1 MSIKKSPSHII
12 SDEMK
17 KRMYDLENQIALQNE
32 NLNKIS
38 NNCNQKEEQL
48 NNDITDYLNQ
58 ISELKNEMEVLNNII
73 TNLTEEK
80 ENNAKKIS
88 SLLHENE
95 KLKQNIKT
103 NNTNVNNNINENE
116 KLNTQKYEEIIMKLK
131 KNMMNLK
138 EENKSLEEVILK
150 QEAEVNQLSSKI
162 IEVENV
168 LVQKD
173 KELQESIEYSAKLTS
188 SINFHK
194 NEIIKIKQK
203 QNIIETNKNSEII
216 SNLQKELQNMKE
228 NLEMKENKLNILS
241 GNNKSL
247 QDKLNKLTQIIKNE
261 LNVNTGTNGNL
272 HHKINSNTKYSNK
285 NKSNIQSSY
294 NNYYTNKISISK
306 PQSQLKNKT
315 TRVSAPLNSISS
327 SNLPKNIQVNNNIE
341 NYKDNFKNLVNEKN
355 NKNHRQNI
363 EDKRLYI
370 ISKHK
375 IKSKTPGKLISSKH
389 QLPEENI
396 IKKNN
401 IKINNDY
408 RLGIKISKSNINEKY
423 KQIESKYK
431 NEKKEITKEDTLFN
445 EDDINNLNIN
455 KEIISPFTKMDE
467 EIEPIPIIDN
477 MSSHILK
484 PKKEGRNPGLHF
496 YTKNYNEQQSSAL
509 SQDKEF
515 PIIESYCMLMEKEKE
530 NKEKNKL
537 EMNCL
542 TNNSNNIIGNNLDNY
557 MDKDID
563 NNESKLE
570 KNFEFFLKYHFLNF
584 TMNSKKNS
592 SGETPTTDGFSFI
605 DFLKKINPIKNL
617 TKKKYDELI
626 NKILEDENLETILTD
641 IDQ

>member
-1 MSIKKSPSHII
+1 
-12 SDEMK
+12 MK

-138 EENKSLEEVILK
+138 EENKSLEEVIIK

-355 NKNHRQNI
+355 NKNRRQNI

-570 KNFEFFLKYHFLNF
+570 AKQVEDLK
-584 TMNSKKNS
+584 
-592 SGETPTTDGFSFI
+592 DCV
-605 DFLKKINPIKNL
+605 
-617 TKKKYDELI
+617 
-626 NKILEDENLETILTD
+626 NKILNEF
-641 IDQ
+641 

>member
-1 MSIKKSPSHII
+1 MKQRMS
-12 SDEMK
+12 E
-17 KRMYDLENQIALQNE
+17 LENQIALQNE

-38 NNCNQKEEQL
+38 NNVNKKEEQL
-48 NNDITDYLNQ
+48 NNDITDYINQ

-88 SLLHENE
+88 SLLYENE

-103 NNTNVNNNINENE
+103 NNSNANDNLNENE
-116 KLNTQKYEEIIMKLK
+116 KINSQKYEEIIMKLK

-138 EENKSLEEVILK
+138 EENKLLEEVIIK

-162 IEVENV
+162 IEVEKV
-168 LVQKD
+168 LGQKD

-203 QNIIETNKNSEII
+203 QNISEANKNAEII
-216 SNLQKELQNMKE
+216 SNLQKELQTMKE
-228 NLEMKENKLNILS
+228 NLEMKENKLNVLS

-247 QDKLNKLTQIIKNE
+247 QEKLNKLTQLIKTE
-261 LNVNTGTNGNL
+261 LNVNNNGSNTNSL
-272 HHKINSNTKYSNK
+272 HNKLNANTKYVNK
-285 NKSNIQSSY
+285 NKSNIHSSY

-315 TRVSAPLNSISS
+315 TRVSAPLNSVSS
-327 SNLPKNIQVNNNIE
+327 SNLPKSIIPINNNIE
-341 NYKDNFKNLVNEKN
+341 NYKENIKNLNR
-355 NKNHRQNI
+355 RQNI
-363 EDKRLYI
+363 EDKKLYI
-370 ISKHK
+370 VSKHK

-389 QLPEENI
+389 QLPESNQI

-401 IKINNDY
+401 IKINNEY
-408 RLGIKISKSNINEKY
+408 KTGIKVSKSNINEKY

-455 KEIISPFTKMDE
+455 KEIISPFTKME
-467 EIEPIPIIDN
+467 EDIDSIPIIDN

-484 PKKEGRNPGLHF
+484 PKKEGRNPGVHL
-496 YTKNYNEQQSSAL
+496 YTKNYNEQQYSAL

-515 PIIESYCMLMEKEKE
+515 PIIESYCMLMEKD
-530 NKEKNKL
+530 KEKNEGNVISNLNRDKNKY

-542 TNNSNNIIGNNLDNY
+542 TNNSNINVGNNLGGYLDLER
-557 MDKDID
+557 DGD

-570 KNFEFFLKYHFLNF
+570 AKQVEDLK
-584 TMNSKKNS
+584 
-592 SGETPTTDGFSFI
+592 DCV
-605 DFLKKINPIKNL
+605 
-617 TKKKYDELI
+617 
-626 NKILEDENLETILTD
+626 NKILNEF
-641 IDQ
+641 

>member
-1 MSIKKSPSHII
+1 
-12 SDEMK
+12 MK
-17 KRMYDLENQIALQNE
+17 QRMLDLENQIALQNE

-48 NNDITDYLNQ
+48 NNDITDYINQ

-95 KLKQNIKT
+95 KLKQNIKI
-103 NNTNVNNNINENE
+103 NNINSNNNPNENE
-116 KLNTQKYEEIIMKLK
+116 KMNTQKYEEIIMKLK

-203 QNIIETNKNSEII
+203 QNLTEANKNSEII
-216 SNLQKELQNMKE
+216 SSLQKELQNMKE

-261 LNVNTGTNGNL
+261 LNVNTATNGNL
-272 HHKINSNTKYSNK
+272 HQKINSNTKYSNK
-285 NKSNIQSSY
+285 NKSNIHSSY

-327 SNLPKNIQVNNNIE
+327 SNLPKSIPINNNIE
-341 NYKDNFKNLVNEKN
+341 NYKENFKNLGKEKTSQN
-355 NKNHRQNI
+355 CRQNI
-363 EDKRLYI
+363 EDKKLYI

-389 QLPEENI
+389 QLPENNI
-396 IKKNN
+396 VKKNN

-408 RLGIKISKSNINEKY
+408 RIGIKVSKSNINEKY
-423 KQIESKYK
+423 KPIESKYK

-455 KEIISPFTKMDE
+455 KEIISPFIKMDE

-477 MSSHILK
+477 MSSHTLK
-484 PKKEGRNPGLHF
+484 PKKEGRNPGVHF
-496 YTKNYNEQQSSAL
+496 YTKNYNDQQSSAF

-515 PIIESYCMLMEKEKE
+515 PIIESYCMLMEKEKDINNI

-542 TNNSNNIIGNNLDNY
+542 TNNSNNIIDNNFDNY
-557 MDKDID
+557 IDRDKDID

-570 KNFEFFLKYHFLNF
+570 AKQVEDLK
-584 TMNSKKNS
+584 
-592 SGETPTTDGFSFI
+592 DCV
-605 DFLKKINPIKNL
+605 
-617 TKKKYDELI
+617 
-626 NKILEDENLETILTD
+626 NKILDEF
-641 IDQ
+641 

>member
-1 MSIKKSPSHII
+1 
-12 SDEMK
+12 MK
-17 KRMYDLENQIALQNE
+17 QRMLDLENQIALQNE

-48 NNDITDYLNQ
+48 NNDITDYINQ

-95 KLKQNIKT
+95 KLKQNIKI
-103 NNTNVNNNINENE
+103 NNINSNNNPNENE
-116 KLNTQKYEEIIMKLK
+116 KMSTQKYEEIIMKLK

-203 QNIIETNKNSEII
+203 QNLTEANKNSEII
-216 SNLQKELQNMKE
+216 SSLQKELQNMKE

-261 LNVNTGTNGNL
+261 LNVNTATNGNL
-272 HHKINSNTKYSNK
+272 HQKINSNTKYSNK
-285 NKSNIQSSY
+285 NKSNIHSSY

-327 SNLPKNIQVNNNIE
+327 SNLPKSIPIKNNIE
-341 NYKDNFKNLVNEKN
+341 NYKENFKNLGKEKTSQ
-355 NKNHRQNI
+355 NHRQNI
-363 EDKRLYI
+363 EDKKLYI

-389 QLPEENI
+389 QLPENNI
-396 IKKNN
+396 VKKNN

-408 RLGIKISKSNINEKY
+408 RIGIKVSKSNINEKY

-455 KEIISPFTKMDE
+455 KEIISPFIKMDE

-477 MSSHILK
+477 MSSHTLK
-484 PKKEGRNPGLHF
+484 PKKEGRNPGVHF
-496 YTKNYNEQQSSAL
+496 YTKNYNDQQSSAF

-515 PIIESYCMLMEKEKE
+515 PIIESYCMLMEKEKDINNI

-542 TNNSNNIIGNNLDNY
+542 TNNSNNIIDNNFDNY
-557 MDKDID
+557 IDRDKDID

-570 KNFEFFLKYHFLNF
+570 AKQVEDLK
-584 TMNSKKNS
+584 
-592 SGETPTTDGFSFI
+592 DCV
-605 DFLKKINPIKNL
+605 
-617 TKKKYDELI
+617 
-626 NKILEDENLETILTD
+626 NKILNEF
-641 IDQ
+641 

>member
-1 MSIKKSPSHII
+1 
-12 SDEMK
+12 MK

-103 NNTNVNNNINENE
+103 NNTNVNNINENE

-355 NKNHRQNI
+355 NKNRRQNI

-542 TNNSNNIIGNNLDNY
+542 TNNSNNIIGNNLNNY

-570 KNFEFFLKYHFLNF
+570 AKQVEDLK
-584 TMNSKKNS
+584 
-592 SGETPTTDGFSFI
+592 DCV
-605 DFLKKINPIKNL
+605 
-617 TKKKYDELI
+617 
-626 NKILEDENLETILTD
+626 NKILNEF
-641 IDQ
+641 

>member
-1 MSIKKSPSHII
+1 
-12 SDEMK
+12 MK

-247 QDKLNKLTQIIKNE
+247 QDKLSKLTQIIKNE

-355 NKNHRQNI
+355 NKNRRQNI

-570 KNFEFFLKYHFLNF
+570 AKQVEDLK
-584 TMNSKKNS
+584 
-592 SGETPTTDGFSFI
+592 DCV
-605 DFLKKINPIKNL
+605 
-617 TKKKYDELI
+617 
-626 NKILEDENLETILTD
+626 NKILNEF
-641 IDQ
+641 

>member
-1 MSIKKSPSHII
+1 MKQRMS
-12 SDEMK
+12 E
-17 KRMYDLENQIALQNE
+17 LENQIALQNE

-38 NNCNQKEEQL
+38 NNVNKKEEQL
-48 NNDITDYLNQ
+48 NNDITDYINQ

-103 NNTNVNNNINENE
+103 NNSNANDNLNEYEKINS
-116 KLNTQKYEEIIMKLK
+116 QKYEEIIMKLK

-138 EENKSLEEVILK
+138 EENKLLEEVIIK

-162 IEVENV
+162 IEVEKV
-168 LVQKD
+168 LGQKD

-203 QNIIETNKNSEII
+203 QNISEANKNAEII
-216 SNLQKELQNMKE
+216 SNLQKELQTMKE
-228 NLEMKENKLNILS
+228 NLEMKENKLNVLS

-247 QDKLNKLTQIIKNE
+247 QEKLNKLTQLIKTE
-261 LNVNTGTNGNL
+261 LNVNNNGSNTNSL
-272 HHKINSNTKYSNK
+272 HNKLNANTKYVNK
-285 NKSNIQSSY
+285 NKSNIHSSY

-315 TRVSAPLNSISS
+315 TRVSAPLNSVSS
-327 SNLPKNIQVNNNIE
+327 SNLPKSIIPINNNIE
-341 NYKDNFKNLVNEKN
+341 NYKENIKNLNR
-355 NKNHRQNI
+355 RQNI
-363 EDKRLYI
+363 EDKKLYI
-370 ISKHK
+370 VSKHK

-389 QLPEENI
+389 QLPESNQI

-401 IKINNDY
+401 IKINNEY
-408 RLGIKISKSNINEKY
+408 KTGIKVSKSNINEKY

-455 KEIISPFTKMDE
+455 KEIISPFTKME
-467 EIEPIPIIDN
+467 EDIDSIPIIDN

-484 PKKEGRNPGLHF
+484 PKKEGRNPGVHL

-515 PIIESYCMLMEKEKE
+515 PIIESYCMLMEKD
-530 NKEKNKL
+530 KEKNEGNVISNLNRDKNKY

-542 TNNSNNIIGNNLDNY
+542 TNNSNINVGNNLGGYLDLER
-557 MDKDID
+557 DGD

-570 KNFEFFLKYHFLNF
+570 AKQVEDLK
-584 TMNSKKNS
+584 
-592 SGETPTTDGFSFI
+592 DCV
-605 DFLKKINPIKNL
+605 
-617 TKKKYDELI
+617 
-626 NKILEDENLETILTD
+626 NKILNEF
-641 IDQ
+641 

>member
-1 MSIKKSPSHII
+1 
-12 SDEMK
+12 MK
-17 KRMYDLENQIALQNE
+17 QRMLDLENQIALQNE

-48 NNDITDYLNQ
+48 NNDITDYINQ

-95 KLKQNIKT
+95 KLKQNIKI
-103 NNTNVNNNINENE
+103 NNINSNNNPNENE
-116 KLNTQKYEEIIMKLK
+116 KMSTQKYEEIIMKLK

-203 QNIIETNKNSEII
+203 QNLTEANKNSEII
-216 SNLQKELQNMKE
+216 SSLQKELQNMKE

-261 LNVNTGTNGNL
+261 LNVNTATNGNL
-272 HHKINSNTKYSNK
+272 HQKINSNTKYSNK
-285 NKSNIQSSY
+285 NKSNIHSSY

-327 SNLPKNIQVNNNIE
+327 SNLPKSIPINNNIE
-341 NYKDNFKNLVNEKN
+341 NYKENFKNLGKEKTSQ
-355 NKNHRQNI
+355 NHRQNI
-363 EDKRLYI
+363 EDKKLYI

-389 QLPEENI
+389 QLPESNI
-396 IKKNN
+396 VKKNN

-408 RLGIKISKSNINEKY
+408 RIGIKVSKSNINEKY
-423 KQIESKYK
+423 KPIESKYK

-455 KEIISPFTKMDE
+455 KEIISPFIKMDE

-477 MSSHILK
+477 MSSHTLK
-484 PKKEGRNPGLHF
+484 PKKEGRNPGVHF
-496 YTKNYNEQQSSAL
+496 YTKNYNDQQSSAF

-515 PIIESYCMLMEKEKE
+515 PIIESYCMLMEKEKDINNI

-542 TNNSNNIIGNNLDNY
+542 TNNSNNIIENNFDNY
-557 MDKDID
+557 IDRDKDID

-570 KNFEFFLKYHFLNF
+570 ARQVEDLK
-584 TMNSKKNS
+584 
-592 SGETPTTDGFSFI
+592 DCV
-605 DFLKKINPIKNL
+605 
-617 TKKKYDELI
+617 
-626 NKILEDENLETILTD
+626 NKILNEF
-641 IDQ
+641 

>member
-1 MSIKKSPSHII
+1 
-12 SDEMK
+12 MK

-247 QDKLNKLTQIIKNE
+247 QDKLSKLTQIIKNE

-570 KNFEFFLKYHFLNF
+570 AKQVEDLK
-584 TMNSKKNS
+584 
-592 SGETPTTDGFSFI
+592 DCV
-605 DFLKKINPIKNL
+605 
-617 TKKKYDELI
+617 
-626 NKILEDENLETILTD
+626 NKILNEF
-641 IDQ
+641 

>member
-1 MSIKKSPSHII
+1 
-12 SDEMK
+12 MK

-355 NKNHRQNI
+355 NKNLRQNI

-477 MSSHILK
+477 MNSHILK

-570 KNFEFFLKYHFLNF
+570 AKQVEDLK
-584 TMNSKKNS
+584 
-592 SGETPTTDGFSFI
+592 DCV
-605 DFLKKINPIKNL
+605 
-617 TKKKYDELI
+617 
-626 NKILEDENLETILTD
+626 NKILNEF
-641 IDQ
+641 

>member
-1 MSIKKSPSHII
+1 
-12 SDEMK
+12 MK
-17 KRMYDLENQIALQNE
+17 QRMLDLENQIALQNE

-48 NNDITDYLNQ
+48 NNDITDYINQ

-95 KLKQNIKT
+95 KLKQNIKI
-103 NNTNVNNNINENE
+103 NNINSNNNPNENE
-116 KLNTQKYEEIIMKLK
+116 KMNTQKYEEIIMKLK

-203 QNIIETNKNSEII
+203 QNLTEANKNSEII
-216 SNLQKELQNMKE
+216 SSLQKELQNMKE

-261 LNVNTGTNGNL
+261 LNVNTATNGNL
-272 HHKINSNTKYSNK
+272 HQKINSNTKYSNK
-285 NKSNIQSSY
+285 NKSNIHSSY

-327 SNLPKNIQVNNNIE
+327 SNLPKSIPINNNIE
-341 NYKDNFKNLVNEKN
+341 NYKENFKNLGKEKTSQ
-355 NKNHRQNI
+355 NHRQNI
-363 EDKRLYI
+363 EDKKLYI

-389 QLPEENI
+389 QLPENNI
-396 IKKNN
+396 VKKNN

-408 RLGIKISKSNINEKY
+408 RIGIKVSKSNINEKY

-455 KEIISPFTKMDE
+455 KEIISPSIKMDE

-477 MSSHILK
+477 MSSHTLK
-484 PKKEGRNPGLHF
+484 PKKEGRNPGVHF
-496 YTKNYNEQQSSAL
+496 YTKNYNDQQSSAF

-515 PIIESYCMLMEKEKE
+515 PIIESYCMLMEKEKDINNI

-542 TNNSNNIIGNNLDNY
+542 TNNSNNIIDNNFDNY
-557 MDKDID
+557 IDRDKDID

-570 KNFEFFLKYHFLNF
+570 AKQVEDLK
-584 TMNSKKNS
+584 
-592 SGETPTTDGFSFI
+592 DCV
-605 DFLKKINPIKNL
+605 
-617 TKKKYDELI
+617 
-626 NKILEDENLETILTD
+626 NKILNEF
-641 IDQ
+641 

>member
-1 MSIKKSPSHII
+1 
-12 SDEMK
+12 MK

-355 NKNHRQNI
+355 NKNRRQNI

-375 IKSKTPGKLISSKH
+375 KKSKTPGKLISSKH

-570 KNFEFFLKYHFLNF
+570 AKQVEDLK
-584 TMNSKKNS
+584 
-592 SGETPTTDGFSFI
+592 DCV
-605 DFLKKINPIKNL
+605 
-617 TKKKYDELI
+617 
-626 NKILEDENLETILTD
+626 NKILNEF
-641 IDQ
+641 

>member
-1 MSIKKSPSHII
+1 
-12 SDEMK
+12 MK

-48 NNDITDYLNQ
+48 NKDITDYLNQ

-355 NKNHRQNI
+355 NKNRRQNI

-570 KNFEFFLKYHFLNF
+570 AKQVEDLK
-584 TMNSKKNS
+584 
-592 SGETPTTDGFSFI
+592 DCV
-605 DFLKKINPIKNL
+605 
-617 TKKKYDELI
+617 
-626 NKILEDENLETILTD
+626 NKILNEF
-641 IDQ
+641 

>member
-1 MSIKKSPSHII
+1 
-12 SDEMK
+12 MK
-17 KRMYDLENQIALQNE
+17 QRMLDLENQIALQNE

-48 NNDITDYLNQ
+48 NNDITDYINQ

-95 KLKQNIKT
+95 KLKQNIKI
-103 NNTNVNNNINENE
+103 NNINSNNNPNENE
-116 KLNTQKYEEIIMKLK
+116 KMNTQKYEEIIMKLK

-203 QNIIETNKNSEII
+203 QNLTEANKNSEII
-216 SNLQKELQNMKE
+216 SSLQKELQNMKE

-261 LNVNTGTNGNL
+261 LNVNTATNGNL
-272 HHKINSNTKYSNK
+272 HQKINSNTKYSNK
-285 NKSNIQSSY
+285 NKSNIHSSY

-327 SNLPKNIQVNNNIE
+327 SNLPKSIPINNNIE
-341 NYKDNFKNLVNEKN
+341 NYKENFKNLGKEKTSQN
-355 NKNHRQNI
+355 CRQNI
-363 EDKRLYI
+363 EDKKLYI

-389 QLPEENI
+389 QLPENNI
-396 IKKNN
+396 VKKNN

-408 RLGIKISKSNINEKY
+408 RIGIKVSKSNINEKY

-455 KEIISPFTKMDE
+455 KEIISPFIKMDE

-477 MSSHILK
+477 MSSHTLK
-484 PKKEGRNPGLHF
+484 PKKEGRNPGVHF
-496 YTKNYNEQQSSAL
+496 YTKNYNDQQSSAF

-515 PIIESYCMLMEKEKE
+515 PIIESYCMLMEKEKDINNI

-542 TNNSNNIIGNNLDNY
+542 TNNSNNIIDNNFDNY
-557 MDKDID
+557 IDRDKDID

-570 KNFEFFLKYHFLNF
+570 AKQVEDLK
-584 TMNSKKNS
+584 
-592 SGETPTTDGFSFI
+592 DCV
-605 DFLKKINPIKNL
+605 
-617 TKKKYDELI
+617 
-626 NKILEDENLETILTD
+626 NKILNEF
-641 IDQ
+641 

>member
-1 MSIKKSPSHII
+1 
-12 SDEMK
+12 MK
-17 KRMYDLENQIALQNE
+17 QRMLDLENQIALQNE

-48 NNDITDYLNQ
+48 NNDITDYINQ

-95 KLKQNIKT
+95 KLKQNIKI
-103 NNTNVNNNINENE
+103 NNINSNNNPNENE
-116 KLNTQKYEEIIMKLK
+116 KMNTQKYEEIIMKLK

-203 QNIIETNKNSEII
+203 QNLTEANKNSEII
-216 SNLQKELQNMKE
+216 SSLQKELQNMKE

-261 LNVNTGTNGNL
+261 LNVNTATNGNL
-272 HHKINSNTKYSNK
+272 HQKINSNTKYSNK
-285 NKSNIQSSY
+285 NKSNIHSSY

-327 SNLPKNIQVNNNIE
+327 SNLPKSIPINNNIE
-341 NYKDNFKNLVNEKN
+341 NYKENFKNLGKEKTSQ
-355 NKNHRQNI
+355 NHRQNI
-363 EDKRLYI
+363 EDKKLYI

-389 QLPEENI
+389 QLPENNI
-396 IKKNN
+396 VKKNN

-408 RLGIKISKSNINEKY
+408 RIGIKVSKSNINEKY
-423 KQIESKYK
+423 KPIESKYK

-455 KEIISPFTKMDE
+455 KEIISPFIKMDE

-477 MSSHILK
+477 MSSHTLK
-484 PKKEGRNPGLHF
+484 PKKEGRNPGVHF
-496 YTKNYNEQQSSAL
+496 YTKNYNDQQSSAF

-515 PIIESYCMLMEKEKE
+515 PIIESYCMLMEKEKDINNI

-542 TNNSNNIIGNNLDNY
+542 TNNSNNIIDNNFDNY
-557 MDKDID
+557 IDRDKDID

-570 KNFEFFLKYHFLNF
+570 AKQVEDLK
-584 TMNSKKNS
+584 
-592 SGETPTTDGFSFI
+592 DCV
-605 DFLKKINPIKNL
+605 
-617 TKKKYDELI
+617 
-626 NKILEDENLETILTD
+626 NKILNEF
-641 IDQ
+641 

>member
-1 MSIKKSPSHII
+1 
-12 SDEMK
+12 MK

-48 NNDITDYLNQ
+48 NNDITDYINQ

-355 NKNHRQNI
+355 NKNRRQNI

-570 KNFEFFLKYHFLNF
+570 AKQVEDLK
-584 TMNSKKNS
+584 
-592 SGETPTTDGFSFI
+592 DCV
-605 DFLKKINPIKNL
+605 
-617 TKKKYDELI
+617 
-626 NKILEDENLETILTD
+626 NKILNEF
-641 IDQ
+641 

>member
-1 MSIKKSPSHII
+1 
-12 SDEMK
+12 MK

-355 NKNHRQNI
+355 NKNRRQNI

-570 KNFEFFLKYHFLNF
+570 AKQVEDLK
-584 TMNSKKNS
+584 
-592 SGETPTTDGFSFI
+592 DCV
-605 DFLKKINPIKNL
+605 
-617 TKKKYDELI
+617 
-626 NKILEDENLETILTD
+626 NKILNEFYF
-641 IDQ
+641 

>member
-1 MSIKKSPSHII
+1 
-12 SDEMK
+12 MK
-17 KRMYDLENQIALQNE
+17 QRMLDLENQIALQNE

-48 NNDITDYLNQ
+48 NNYITDYINQ

-95 KLKQNIKT
+95 KLKQNIKI
-103 NNTNVNNNINENE
+103 NNINSNNNPNENE
-116 KLNTQKYEEIIMKLK
+116 RMNTQKYEEIIMKLK
-131 KNMMNLK
+131 KNMMKLK

-203 QNIIETNKNSEII
+203 QNLTEANKNSEII
-216 SNLQKELQNMKE
+216 SSLQKELQNMKE

-261 LNVNTGTNGNL
+261 LNVNTATNGNL
-272 HHKINSNTKYSNK
+272 HQKINSNTKYSNK
-285 NKSNIQSSY
+285 NKSNIHSSY

-327 SNLPKNIQVNNNIE
+327 SNLPKSIPINNNIE
-341 NYKDNFKNLVNEKN
+341 NYKDNFKNLGKEKTSQ
-355 NKNHRQNI
+355 NHRQNI
-363 EDKRLYI
+363 EDKKLYI

-389 QLPEENI
+389 QLPENNI
-396 IKKNN
+396 VKKNN

-408 RLGIKISKSNINEKY
+408 RIGIKVSKSNINEKY
-423 KQIESKYK
+423 KPIESKYK

-455 KEIISPFTKMDE
+455 KEIISPFIKMDE

-477 MSSHILK
+477 MSSHTLK
-484 PKKEGRNPGLHF
+484 PKKEGRNPGVHF
-496 YTKNYNEQQSSAL
+496 YTKNYNDQQSSAF

-515 PIIESYCMLMEKEKE
+515 PIIESYCMLMEKEKDINNI

-542 TNNSNNIIGNNLDNY
+542 TNNSNNIIDNNFDNY
-557 MDKDID
+557 IDRDKDID

-570 KNFEFFLKYHFLNF
+570 AKQVEDLK
-584 TMNSKKNS
+584 
-592 SGETPTTDGFSFI
+592 DCV
-605 DFLKKINPIKNL
+605 
-617 TKKKYDELI
+617 
-626 NKILEDENLETILTD
+626 NKILNEF
-641 IDQ
+641 

>member
-1 MSIKKSPSHII
+1 
-12 SDEMK
+12 MK

-168 LVQKD
+168 LIQKD

-315 TRVSAPLNSISS
+315 TRVSAPLNSKSS

-355 NKNHRQNI
+355 NKNLRQNI

-570 KNFEFFLKYHFLNF
+570 AKQVEDLK
-584 TMNSKKNS
+584 
-592 SGETPTTDGFSFI
+592 DCV
-605 DFLKKINPIKNL
+605 
-617 TKKKYDELI
+617 
-626 NKILEDENLETILTD
+626 NKILNEF
-641 IDQ
+641 

>member
-1 MSIKKSPSHII
+1 
-12 SDEMK
+12 MK
-17 KRMYDLENQIALQNE
+17 KRMYDLENQIAIQNE

-355 NKNHRQNI
+355 NKNRRQNI

-570 KNFEFFLKYHFLNF
+570 AKQVEDLK
-584 TMNSKKNS
+584 
-592 SGETPTTDGFSFI
+592 DCV
-605 DFLKKINPIKNL
+605 
-617 TKKKYDELI
+617 
-626 NKILEDENLETILTD
+626 NKILNEF
-641 IDQ
+641 

>member
-1 MSIKKSPSHII
+1 
-12 SDEMK
+12 MK
-17 KRMYDLENQIALQNE
+17 QRMLDLENQIALQNE

-48 NNDITDYLNQ
+48 NNDITDYINQ

-95 KLKQNIKT
+95 KLKQNIKI
-103 NNTNVNNNINENE
+103 NNINSNNNPNENE
-116 KLNTQKYEEIIMKLK
+116 KMSTQKYEEIIMKLK

-203 QNIIETNKNSEII
+203 QNLTEANKNSEII
-216 SNLQKELQNMKE
+216 SSLQKELQNMKE

-261 LNVNTGTNGNL
+261 LNVNTATNGNL
-272 HHKINSNTKYSNK
+272 HQKINSNTKYSNK
-285 NKSNIQSSY
+285 NKSNIHSSY

-327 SNLPKNIQVNNNIE
+327 SNLPKSIPINNNIE
-341 NYKDNFKNLVNEKN
+341 NYKENFKNLGKEKTSQN
-355 NKNHRQNI
+355 CRQNI
-363 EDKRLYI
+363 EDKKLYI

-389 QLPEENI
+389 QLPENNI
-396 IKKNN
+396 VKKNN

-408 RLGIKISKSNINEKY
+408 RIGIKVSKSNINEKY
-423 KQIESKYK
+423 KPIESKYK

-455 KEIISPFTKMDE
+455 KEIISPFIKMDE

-477 MSSHILK
+477 MSSHTLK
-484 PKKEGRNPGLHF
+484 PKKEGRNPGVHF
-496 YTKNYNEQQSSAL
+496 YTKNYNDQQSSAF

-515 PIIESYCMLMEKEKE
+515 PIIESYCMLMEKEKDINNI

-542 TNNSNNIIGNNLDNY
+542 TNNSNNIIDNNFDNY
-557 MDKDID
+557 IDRDKDID

-570 KNFEFFLKYHFLNF
+570 AKQVEDLK
-584 TMNSKKNS
+584 
-592 SGETPTTDGFSFI
+592 DCV
-605 DFLKKINPIKNL
+605 
-617 TKKKYDELI
+617 
-626 NKILEDENLETILTD
+626 NKILNEF
-641 IDQ
+641 

>member
-1 MSIKKSPSHII
+1 
-12 SDEMK
+12 MK

-80 ENNAKKIS
+80 EKNAKKIS

-355 NKNHRQNI
+355 NKNRRQNI

-570 KNFEFFLKYHFLNF
+570 AKQVEDLK
-584 TMNSKKNS
+584 
-592 SGETPTTDGFSFI
+592 DCV
-605 DFLKKINPIKNL
+605 
-617 TKKKYDELI
+617 
-626 NKILEDENLETILTD
+626 NKILNEF
-641 IDQ
+641 

>member
-1 MSIKKSPSHII
+1 
-12 SDEMK
+12 MK

-73 TNLTEEK
+73 TNLTEEKEKK

-355 NKNHRQNI
+355 NKNRRQNI

-570 KNFEFFLKYHFLNF
+570 AKQVEDLK
-584 TMNSKKNS
+584 
-592 SGETPTTDGFSFI
+592 DCV
-605 DFLKKINPIKNL
+605 
-617 TKKKYDELI
+617 
-626 NKILEDENLETILTD
+626 NKILNEF
-641 IDQ
+641 